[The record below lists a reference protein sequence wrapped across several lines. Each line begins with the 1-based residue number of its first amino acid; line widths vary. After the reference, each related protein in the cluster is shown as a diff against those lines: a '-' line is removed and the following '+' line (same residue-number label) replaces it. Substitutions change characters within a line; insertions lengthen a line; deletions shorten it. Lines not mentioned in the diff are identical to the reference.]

1 MSTYLGSRNP
11 KYVSTSGGCTSSF
24 RHRGL
29 RVVAV
34 FGTSHDLVQATG
46 NVWRS
51 EMLVTCFALVFLR
64 DTHCKRGYVPAHRR
78 PLQTFSVVARRDR
91 LEVRS
96 AVQGLVRFWHS
107 AALQQCIL
115 CAAFQLP
122 SSDPCAGP
130 KKRRRQVSSEEGLR
144 VRIWQPNSVRLHP
157 T

>member
-51 EMLVTCFALVFLR
+51 EMLVTCFALVLLR
-64 DTHCKRGYVPAHRR
+64 DT
-78 PLQTFSVVARRDR
+78 LQAWLR
-91 LEVRS
+91 
-96 AVQGLVRFWHS
+96 
-107 AALQQCIL
+107 
-115 CAAFQLP
+115 P
-122 SSDPCAGP
+122 SSSKAFANF
-130 KKRRRQVSSEEGLR
+130 LR
-144 VRIWQPNSVRLHP
+144 CCKA
-157 T
+157 